1 MKDEED
7 NLPRALASVPR
18 DAPIL
23 AIDAES
29 ADRSVAVA
37 RARGARVVVRP
48 WAGFVETRR
57 YALGCVDTPWT
68 FMLDA
73 DEALD
78 AALSEALGSLAP
90 EDAIDGYAVR
100 RATFFCGRAM
110 RHGVWGADLPLRFFR
125 TDRAALLAE
134 PVAGGHAEVHERWTV
149 PGQTGVLDGTLLHY
163 SYPTLA
169 AYRAKFARYTSLEAR
184 GLRGS
189 ARALVRAIALA
200 ALRVPY
206 SLLVRSGWRDGW
218 RGAFVALASASYPVV
233 VAWKALRA

>member
-1 MKDEED
+1 MKDEEG
-7 NLPRALASVPR
+7 NLPRTLGSVPR
-18 DAPIL
+18 DAQIL

-29 ADRSVAVA
+29 TDRSVAVA
-37 RARGARVVVRP
+37 RERGARVVVRP

-57 YALGCVDTPWT
+57 YALGCVETPWT

-78 AALSEALGSLAP
+78 AALAAAIGALEP
-90 EDAIDGYAVR
+90 DDAIDGFAVR

-110 RHGVWGADLPLRFFR
+110 RYGVWGADLPLRFFR
-125 TDRAALLAE
+125 TERAALLPE
-134 PVAGGHAEVHERWTV
+134 PVAGGVAEVHERWTV

-169 AYRAKFARYTSLEAR
+169 AYRAKFARYTSLEAG
-184 GLRGS
+184 GLQGS

-200 ALRVPY
+200 ALR
-206 SLLVRSGWRDGW
+206 
-218 RGAFVALASASYPVV
+218 RGAYVALASASYPVV